1 MDTEHVVQKVLKNI
15 FVELEASGRHVH
27 VTKAQ
32 AQVLFGHPLTP
43 KRPLSQ
49 PGQYLANERVTVI
62 GPKGQFENVAVLG
75 PERKEG
81 QVEISLT
88 DGRTLGLT
96 PPVRL
101 SGAVEDTP
109 GATLAGT
116 LGKVELKRGVIA
128 AKRHIHMTP
137 EDAARFGVTDKQV
150 VRLQVFTDR
159 EAGRFNRFAAAEFQ
173 DQNYRVMLT
182 RLMEPEHQQ
191 RLDII
196 AVLLELL
203 NQLYRLY
210 QQRGESE
217 PAAESSPLFQVI
229 RHINEHLSEPLS
241 LDSLCEQFYLSK
253 PQLCRSF
260 KRTTGASVGEYITAK
275 RLLQAQSMLRAGSP
289 PTQVCTACGFND
301 YSAFYRAYVKH
312 FGVSPRNTQQA
323 GGTAQP
329 GLRL

>member
-1 MDTEHVVQKVLKNI
+1 MDERLFYSDQDIAFRYNLDVHPVPESFTMHTHQMCEVYLFLNGRASFRIEGSEYRLERGDLLIMRPAEAHCIQVQPD
-15 FVELEASGRHVH
+15 
-27 VTKAQ
+27 
-32 AQVLFGHPLTP
+32 HP
-43 KRPLSQ
+43 
-49 PGQYLANERVTVI
+49 YE
-62 GPKGQFENVAVLG
+62 
-75 PERKEG
+75 
-81 QVEISLT
+81 
-88 DGRTLGLT
+88 
-96 PPVRL
+96 RL
-101 SGAVEDTP
+101 SMHFEP
-109 GATLAGT
+109 GLFD
-116 LGKVELKRGVIA
+116 RID
-128 AKRHIHMTP
+128 P
-137 EDAARFGVTDKQV
+137 EQKL
-150 VRLQVFTDR
+150 LQVFMDR

-260 KRTTGASVGEYITAK
+260 KRTTGASVGEYINAK

-301 YSAFYRAYVKH
+301 YSAFYRAYRKH

>member
-1 MDTEHVVQKVLKNI
+1 MDERLFYSDQDIAFRYNLDVHPVPESFTMHTHQMCEVYLFLNGRASFRIEGSEYRLERGDLLIMRPAEAHCIQVQPD
-15 FVELEASGRHVH
+15 
-27 VTKAQ
+27 
-32 AQVLFGHPLTP
+32 HP
-43 KRPLSQ
+43 
-49 PGQYLANERVTVI
+49 YE
-62 GPKGQFENVAVLG
+62 
-75 PERKEG
+75 
-81 QVEISLT
+81 
-88 DGRTLGLT
+88 
-96 PPVRL
+96 RL
-101 SGAVEDTP
+101 SMHFEPSLFD
-109 GATLAGT
+109 
-116 LGKVELKRGVIA
+116 RID
-128 AKRHIHMTP
+128 P
-137 EDAARFGVTDKQV
+137 EHKL
-150 VRLQVFTDR
+150 LQVFTDR

-289 PTQVCTACGFND
+289 PTQVCTAWGFND

>member
-1 MDTEHVVQKVLKNI
+1 MDERLFYTDQDIAFRYNLDVHPVPESFTMHTHQMCEVYLFLNGRASFRIEGSEYRLERGDLLIMRPAEAHCIQVQPD
-15 FVELEASGRHVH
+15 
-27 VTKAQ
+27 
-32 AQVLFGHPLTP
+32 HP
-43 KRPLSQ
+43 
-49 PGQYLANERVTVI
+49 YE
-62 GPKGQFENVAVLG
+62 
-75 PERKEG
+75 
-81 QVEISLT
+81 
-88 DGRTLGLT
+88 
-96 PPVRL
+96 RL
-101 SGAVEDTP
+101 SMHFEP
-109 GATLAGT
+109 GLFD
-116 LGKVELKRGVIA
+116 RID
-128 AKRHIHMTP
+128 P
-137 EDAARFGVTDKQV
+137 EQKL
-150 VRLQVFTDR
+150 LQVFMDR

-260 KRTTGASVGEYITAK
+260 KRTTGASVGEYINAK

-289 PTQVCTACGFND
+289 PTQVCTACGVKD
-301 YSAFYRAYVKH
+301 YSAFYRAYRKH

-329 GLRL
+329 GLLP

>member
-1 MDTEHVVQKVLKNI
+1 MDERLFYSDQDIAFRYNLDVHPVPESFTMHTHQMCEVYLFLNGRASFRIEGSEYRLERGDLLIMRPAEAHCIQVQPD
-15 FVELEASGRHVH
+15 
-27 VTKAQ
+27 
-32 AQVLFGHPLTP
+32 HP
-43 KRPLSQ
+43 
-49 PGQYLANERVTVI
+49 YE
-62 GPKGQFENVAVLG
+62 
-75 PERKEG
+75 
-81 QVEISLT
+81 
-88 DGRTLGLT
+88 
-96 PPVRL
+96 RL
-101 SGAVEDTP
+101 SMHFEP
-109 GATLAGT
+109 GLFD
-116 LGKVELKRGVIA
+116 RID
-128 AKRHIHMTP
+128 P
-137 EDAARFGVTDKQV
+137 EQKL
-150 VRLQVFTDR
+150 LQVFMDR

-260 KRTTGASVGEYITAK
+260 KRTTGASVGEYINAK

-301 YSAFYRAYVKH
+301 YSAFYRAYRKH

-329 GLRL
+329 GLLP

>member
-1 MDTEHVVQKVLKNI
+1 MDERLFYTDQDIAFRYNLDVHPVPESFTMHTHQMCEVYLFLNGRASFRIEGSEYRLERGDLLIMRPAEAHCIQVQPD
-15 FVELEASGRHVH
+15 
-27 VTKAQ
+27 
-32 AQVLFGHPLTP
+32 HP
-43 KRPLSQ
+43 
-49 PGQYLANERVTVI
+49 YE
-62 GPKGQFENVAVLG
+62 
-75 PERKEG
+75 
-81 QVEISLT
+81 
-88 DGRTLGLT
+88 
-96 PPVRL
+96 RL
-101 SGAVEDTP
+101 SMHFEP
-109 GATLAGT
+109 GLFD
-116 LGKVELKRGVIA
+116 RID
-128 AKRHIHMTP
+128 P
-137 EDAARFGVTDKQV
+137 EQKL
-150 VRLQVFTDR
+150 LQVFMDR

>member
-1 MDTEHVVQKVLKNI
+1 MDERLFYSDQDIAFRYNLDVHPVPESFTMHTHQMCEVYLFLNGRASFRIEGSEYRLERGDLLIMRPAEAHCIQVQPD
-15 FVELEASGRHVH
+15 
-27 VTKAQ
+27 
-32 AQVLFGHPLTP
+32 HP
-43 KRPLSQ
+43 
-49 PGQYLANERVTVI
+49 YE
-62 GPKGQFENVAVLG
+62 
-75 PERKEG
+75 
-81 QVEISLT
+81 
-88 DGRTLGLT
+88 
-96 PPVRL
+96 RL
-101 SGAVEDTP
+101 SMHFEP
-109 GATLAGT
+109 GLF
-116 LGKVELKRGVIA
+116 ERID
-128 AKRHIHMTP
+128 P
-137 EDAARFGVTDKQV
+137 EHKL
-150 VRLQVFTDR
+150 LQVFMDR

-173 DQNYRVMLT
+173 NQNYRVMLT

-323 GGTAQP
+323 GASLQS
-329 GLRL
+329 GLRT

>member
-1 MDTEHVVQKVLKNI
+1 MDERLFYTDQDIAFRYNLDVHPVPESFTMHTHQMCEVYLFLNGRASFRIEGSEYRLERGDLLIMRPAEAHCIQVQPD
-15 FVELEASGRHVH
+15 
-27 VTKAQ
+27 
-32 AQVLFGHPLTP
+32 HP
-43 KRPLSQ
+43 
-49 PGQYLANERVTVI
+49 YE
-62 GPKGQFENVAVLG
+62 
-75 PERKEG
+75 
-81 QVEISLT
+81 
-88 DGRTLGLT
+88 
-96 PPVRL
+96 RL
-101 SGAVEDTP
+101 SMHFEP
-109 GATLAGT
+109 GLFD
-116 LGKVELKRGVIA
+116 RID
-128 AKRHIHMTP
+128 P
-137 EDAARFGVTDKQV
+137 EQKL
-150 VRLQVFTDR
+150 LQVFMDR

-260 KRTTGASVGEYITAK
+260 KRTTGASVGEYINAK

-301 YSAFYRAYVKH
+301 YSAFYRAYRKH

-329 GLRL
+329 GLLP

>member
-1 MDTEHVVQKVLKNI
+1 M
-15 FVELEASGRHVH
+15 
-27 VTKAQ
+27 
-32 AQVLFGHPLTP
+32 
-43 KRPLSQ
+43 
-49 PGQYLANERVTVI
+49 NERLI
-62 GPKGQFENVAVLG
+62 YSDNDVAFRYNLDAHPV
-75 PERKEG
+75 PESFTMHTHQMCEVYLFLNGKASFRIEG
-81 QVEISLT
+81 SEYRLERGDLLIMRPAEAHCIQVQPDHPYE
-88 DGRTLGLT
+88 
-96 PPVRL
+96 RL
-101 SGAVEDTP
+101 SMHFEP
-109 GATLAGT
+109 GLFD
-116 LGKVELKRGVIA
+116 RID
-128 AKRHIHMTP
+128 P
-137 EDAARFGVTDKQV
+137 EQKL
-150 VRLQVFTDR
+150 LQVFMDR

-260 KRTTGASVGEYITAK
+260 KRTTGASVGEYINAK

-301 YSAFYRAYVKH
+301 YSAFYRAYRKH

-329 GLRL
+329 GLLP

>member
-1 MDTEHVVQKVLKNI
+1 MDERLFYSDQDIAFRYNLDVHPVPESFTMHTHQMCEVYLFLNGRASFRIEGSEYRLERGDLLIMRPAEAHCIQVQPD
-15 FVELEASGRHVH
+15 
-27 VTKAQ
+27 
-32 AQVLFGHPLTP
+32 HP
-43 KRPLSQ
+43 
-49 PGQYLANERVTVI
+49 YE
-62 GPKGQFENVAVLG
+62 
-75 PERKEG
+75 
-81 QVEISLT
+81 
-88 DGRTLGLT
+88 
-96 PPVRL
+96 RL
-101 SGAVEDTP
+101 SMHFEP
-109 GATLAGT
+109 GLFD
-116 LGKVELKRGVIA
+116 RID
-128 AKRHIHMTP
+128 P
-137 EDAARFGVTDKQV
+137 EHKL
-150 VRLQVFTDR
+150 LQVFMDR

-173 DQNYRVMLT
+173 NQNYRVMLN

-301 YSAFYRAYVKH
+301 YSAFYRAYRKH

-323 GGTAQP
+323 GGTAQS
-329 GLRL
+329 GLQP

>member
-1 MDTEHVVQKVLKNI
+1 MDERLFYTDQDIAFRYNLDVHPVPESFTMHTHQMCEVYLFLNGRASFRIEGSEYRLERGDLLIMRPAEAHCIQVQPD
-15 FVELEASGRHVH
+15 
-27 VTKAQ
+27 
-32 AQVLFGHPLTP
+32 HP
-43 KRPLSQ
+43 
-49 PGQYLANERVTVI
+49 YE
-62 GPKGQFENVAVLG
+62 
-75 PERKEG
+75 
-81 QVEISLT
+81 
-88 DGRTLGLT
+88 
-96 PPVRL
+96 RL
-101 SGAVEDTP
+101 SMHFEP
-109 GATLAGT
+109 GLFD
-116 LGKVELKRGVIA
+116 RID
-128 AKRHIHMTP
+128 P
-137 EDAARFGVTDKQV
+137 EQKL
-150 VRLQVFTDR
+150 LQVFMDR

-182 RLMEPEHQQ
+182 RLMEPERQQ

-260 KRTTGASVGEYITAK
+260 KRTTGASVGEYINAK

-301 YSAFYRAYVKH
+301 YSAFYRAYRKH

-329 GLRL
+329 GLLP

>member
-1 MDTEHVVQKVLKNI
+1 MDERLFYSDQDIAFRYNLDVHPVPESFTMHTHQMCEVYLFLNGRASFRIEGSEYRLERGDLLIMRPAEAHCIQVQPD
-15 FVELEASGRHVH
+15 
-27 VTKAQ
+27 
-32 AQVLFGHPLTP
+32 HP
-43 KRPLSQ
+43 
-49 PGQYLANERVTVI
+49 YE
-62 GPKGQFENVAVLG
+62 
-75 PERKEG
+75 
-81 QVEISLT
+81 
-88 DGRTLGLT
+88 
-96 PPVRL
+96 RL
-101 SGAVEDTP
+101 SMHFEP
-109 GATLAGT
+109 GLFD
-116 LGKVELKRGVIA
+116 RID
-128 AKRHIHMTP
+128 P
-137 EDAARFGVTDKQV
+137 EHKL
-150 VRLQVFTDR
+150 LQVFMDR

-173 DQNYRVMLT
+173 NQNYRVMLT

-289 PTQVCTACGFND
+289 PTHVCTACGFND

-323 GGTAQP
+323 GASLQS
-329 GLRL
+329 GLRT